1 MMADSYLKLF
11 GWKRENEGSG
21 KGSED
26 FPWAHL
32 SIFPIWRDNGK
43 IMKKSCSFTLII
55 NFVFHK
61 IKGKKG
67 FYKLSLQINSPPN
80 SFHQNNKRGNYFSPV
95 TFFPFIFNYFTFLP
109 FILGSQTQNK
119 S

>member
-1 MMADSYLKLF
+1 MADSYLKLF
-11 GWKRENEGSG
+11 GWKRENEGRG
-21 KGSED
+21 KWSED
-26 FPWAHL
+26 FPWAHF
-32 SIFPIWRDNGK
+32 SIFPIWRDDGK

-61 IKGKKG
+61 MKGKKG

-80 SFHQNNKRGNYFSPV
+80 SFHQNNKRGNYFSCN
-95 TFFPFIFNYFTFLP
+95 FLSLHFQLFHFPSLP
-109 FILGSQTQNK
+109 FILGSQTQSK